1 MTSDQVQGPLRD
13 AFDAADQLR
22 GVLKIVDAGF
32 TIQAG
37 DVQASMTPP
46 QVQALK
52 AKYQAMVAQLK
63 VAAASFPD
71 AHAFF
76 P

>member
-13 AFDAADQLR
+13 LFDGADQMR
-22 GVLKIVDAGF
+22 DVLKIVDAGF
-32 TIQAG
+32 TVQAG
-37 DVQASMTPP
+37 DVAASMTPA

-52 AKYQAMVAQLK
+52 AKYTLLTAQLK
-63 VAAASFPD
+63 NAASSFPD
-71 AHAFF
+71 ARAFF